1 MILNNPSLLNHLDT
15 ITKFVSDRLSQD
27 QSYINIAE
35 NLKELSNSLK
45 AGKLVLQIL
54 GQGSS
59 SAQEFHKLLRADA
72 ELCDPFQIKVSTL
85 PDIPE
90 PNAVPVATLVLQN
103 SGTNQPE
110 RYQLIARQSQVIGR
124 NPSATQILL
133 PDRLNLVSG
142 RHIEIKPLTD
152 EQWQIRDLESSN
164 GTFINE
170 KRLKSQEWQTLKPND
185 QIVLGSAY
193 QATGSAILVFEVP
206 TKDDVHSS
214 HVELQNLLNSHILCL
229 VISPQTLSEQTQRFL
244 QLAHDSDIAKLLI
257 IVDKSGISDI
267 DSFNSS
273 LETIKKSL
281 PQKLNSSNFEL
292 ISLILKPFAASAGAT
307 VLAPQSQPE
316 FEQLCDDLKKF
327 AKNETESTL
336 VKSETR
342 KLQAIANQIE
352 AIIVQ
357 KDTIFKDNLKQ
368 NEEQLKELSVNTLK
382 KNIDKTY
389 KQVDERRDSFFKQVR
404 GDLNLAKADLLNEF
418 KQSSISYKIQQF
430 TKNLQPQ
437 ISDRGGFRYI
447 SLGVAN
453 NSNKNKSGSNV
464 HAMAVELCH
473 DEMTKW
479 SISEWKKIQTEYFD
493 GGFRTLLQKSHE
505 TLNFIPEVKISKSL
519 FVSSQTLNVQSVLGF
534 TEVEPTFE
542 LRYKQAGFFGHMFKN
557 IRGQVIAIGGTVTML
572 GGSFTGGVPDNIK
585 PFIIPCLL
593 PMVLV
598 LVFISHKQEKETKI
612 HDTHE
617 KLQKDAV
624 SHYQSYTKM
633 LVDRLSQRINS
644 LLDAEDKNFR
654 DVLDNVKESYAD
666 YVAEVDE
673 KQKQLQSQVNEMKRS
688 GQSKTEKDFV
698 EFQKIKQAIQ
708 SL

>member
-1 MILNNPSLLNHLDT
+1 MALNKSSLSSHLDT

-35 NLKELSNSLK
+35 NLKELSDSLK
-45 AGKLVLQIL
+45 TGKLVLQIL
-54 GQGSS
+54 GQDSS

-72 ELCDPFQIKVSTL
+72 ELCDPFQIKISTL
-85 PDIPE
+85 PDIPD
-90 PNAVPVATLVLQN
+90 PNVAPAATLALQN

-110 RYQLIARQSQVIGR
+110 RYKLIARQSQVIGR

-164 GTFINE
+164 GTFING
-170 KRLKSQEWQTLKPND
+170 KRLKPQEWQTLKPND
-185 QIVLGSAY
+185 QIVLGSAS

-206 TKDDVHSS
+206 TKDDVHPS
-214 HVELQNLLNSHILCL
+214 HVEAQNILNSHIICL
-229 VISPQTLSEQTQRFL
+229 VISPQTLSELTQRFL
-244 QLAHDSDIAKLLI
+244 QLAQESDIAKLLI
-257 IVDKSGISDI
+257 IVDRSGISDI
-267 DSFNSS
+267 NSLNSS
-273 LETIKKSL
+273 LDTIKKSL

-292 ISLILKPFAASAGAT
+292 ISLILKPFAPSSGAT

-316 FEQLCDDLKKF
+316 FEQLCDNLKKF
-327 AKNETESTL
+327 AKNETEPTL
-336 VKSETR
+336 VKSGTR
-342 KLQAIANQIE
+342 KLQAISNQIE
-352 AIIVQ
+352 SVLVQ
-357 KDTIFKDNLKQ
+357 KDRTFKDNLQQ
-368 NEEQLKELSVNTLK
+368 NEEQLKELSVNNLK

-389 KQVDERRDSFFKQVR
+389 KRVDDQRDAFFKQVKS
-404 GDLNLAKADLLNEF
+404 DLNLAKADLLNEF

-430 TKNLQPQ
+430 TKNLHPQ
-437 ISDRGGFRYI
+437 VSDRGGFRYV
-447 SLGVAN
+447 SLGVSS
-453 NSNKNKSGSNV
+453 NSSKNKSGSNV

-473 DEMTKW
+473 EEMTKW

-505 TLNFIPEVKISKSL
+505 TLNFVPEVKISKSM

-542 LRYKQAGFFGHMFKN
+542 VRYKQAGFFGHMFKN
-557 IRGQVIAIGGTVTML
+557 IKGQVIAISGLVAMFGGAVTNISNETKAAIIVIAL
-572 GGSFTGGVPDNIK
+572 FIAPVLIFFT
-585 PFIIPCLL
+585 
-593 PMVLV
+593 
-598 LVFISHKQEKETKI
+598 HKQEKEAKL
-612 HDTHE
+612 HEAHE
-617 KLQKDAV
+617 KLQKEAI

-654 DVLDNVKESYAD
+654 DVLDNVKESYAE
-666 YVAEVDE
+666 YVVEVDE

-688 GQSKTEKDFV
+688 GQSKTEKDLV

>member
-1 MILNNPSLLNHLDT
+1 MTPNKSSLLSHLDT

-27 QSYINIAE
+27 QSYINIAQ
-35 NLKELSNSLK
+35 NLKQLSDSLK

-54 GQGSS
+54 GQDSS

-72 ELCDPFQIKVSTL
+72 ELYDPFQIKVSTL
-85 PDIPE
+85 PDIPD
-90 PNAVPVATLVLQN
+90 PNATPVATLVLQN

-110 RYQLIARQSQVIGR
+110 RYKLIAKQSQVIGR
-124 NPSATQILL
+124 NPSVTQILL

-164 GTFINE
+164 GTFING
-170 KRLKSQEWQTLKPND
+170 KRLKPQEWQTLKPHD
-185 QIVLGSAY
+185 QIVLGSSS

-206 TKDDVHSS
+206 TKDDVHPS
-214 HVELQNLLNSHILCL
+214 HVEVQNLLNSHIICL
-229 VISPQTLSEQTQRFL
+229 VISPQTLSEQAQRFL
-244 QLAHDSDIAKLLI
+244 QLAQDSDIAKLLI
-257 IVDKSGISDI
+257 IVDRSGISDI
-267 DSFNSS
+267 DSFNRS
-273 LETIKKSL
+273 LDTIKKSL

-292 ISLILKPFAASAGAT
+292 IPLILKPFAASAGAT
-307 VLAPQSQPE
+307 VFAPQSQPE

-327 AKNETESTL
+327 AENETESTL
-336 VKSETR
+336 VKSGTR
-342 KLQAIANQIE
+342 KLQKIANQIE
-352 AIIVQ
+352 AILVE
-357 KDTIFKDNLKQ
+357 KDTTVKDNLQQ
-368 NEEQLKELSVNTLK
+368 NENQLKELSVNTLK

-389 KQVDERRDSFFKQVR
+389 RQVDERRDSFFRQVR
-404 GDLNLAKADLLNEF
+404 SDLTLAKADLLNEF
-418 KQSSISYKIQQF
+418 KQSSIFYKIQQF
-430 TKNLQPQ
+430 TKNLYPQ
-437 ISDRGGFRYI
+437 VSDRDAFRHI
-447 SLGVAN
+447 SLRVAKTSVKSKS
-453 NSNKNKSGSNV
+453 SNNV

-473 DEMTKW
+473 DELTKW

-505 TLNFIPEVKISKSL
+505 TLNFIPEVKISKSV

-542 LRYKQAGFFGHMFKN
+542 LRYKQPGFIGYMLKN
-557 IRGQVIAIGGTVTML
+557 LRGQVIAIGGLLAMFGT
-572 GGSFTGGVPDNIK
+572 SIGVADSIK

-593 PMVLV
+593 PIVLA
-598 LVFISHKQEKETKI
+598 LVSISHKQEKETKI
-612 HDTHE
+612 HDTYE
-617 KLQKDAV
+617 KLQRDAI

-654 DVLDNVKESYAD
+654 DVLDNVKESYAE

-673 KQKQLQSQVNEMKRS
+673 KQRQLQSQVNEMKRS
-688 GQSKTEKDFV
+688 GQSKTERDLV